1 MTSYTQTDYETMD
14 IYTYITEIDGAWY
27 AYSADETSNNVY
39 SVGADNPPRESGGT
53 AWTARWTEG
62 GIKYVA
68 SASPNKQAAAAKARR
83 HGKFSGIIEIF

>member
-1 MTSYTQTDYETMD
+1 MTSYTQTNYETWTSTPILQRLMERG
-14 IYTYITEIDGAWY
+14 TPTARTK
-27 AYSADETSNNVY
+27 TSNNVY
-39 SVGADNPPRESGGT
+39 SVGADNPPRESGRT
-53 AWTARWTEG
+53 AWKARWTEG